1 MKNNVQVAP
10 SILSADFSAMGE
22 AVKNVQTWGA
32 DMIHCDVMDGVF
44 VKNITFGPKMV
55 KDIRKHTTLPLDVHL
70 MIIEP
75 EKYVGEFAKCGA
87 DYITVHYEAC
97 GDNLKNVLELI
108 KFHGVKCGLV
118 INPDTPVS
126 AVSDVVPLCD
136 MVLLMSVFPGF
147 GGQKFIESVLPK
159 IKEMRALVDSLGK
172 DILIEVDGGVTLE
185 NVADVVNCGANV
197 VVAGSTVFNAED
209 KVATISALKN
219 AD

>member
-22 AVKNVQTWGA
+22 AVKNVQAWGA

-70 MIIEP
+70 MIIDP

-185 NVADVVNCGANV
+185 NAADVVKCGANV
-197 VVAGSTVFNAED
+197 LVAGSTVFNAED

>member
-1 MKNNVQVAP
+1 MKNKTLVAP
-10 SILSADFSAMGE
+10 SILSADFSEMGT
-22 AVKNVQTWGA
+22 AVQNVQKWGA
-32 DMIHCDVMDGVF
+32 DLVHCDVMDGVF

-55 KDIRKHTTLPLDVHL
+55 KDIRKHTSLPLDVHL

-75 EKYVGEFAKCGA
+75 EKYVAEFVKAGA

-126 AVSDVVPLCD
+126 AVQDLVPLCD

-147 GGQKFIESVLPK
+147 GGQKFIPEVLQK
-159 IKEMRALVDSLGK
+159 IKEMRAVVDQTGK
-172 DILIEVDGGVTLE
+172 EILIEVDGGVTLE
-185 NVADVVNCGANV
+185 NVADVVNAGADV
-197 VVAGSTVFNAED
+197 VVAGSTVFHAED
-209 KVATISALKN
+209 KAATVCALQN
-219 AD
+219 TI

>member
-1 MKNNVQVAP
+1 
-10 SILSADFSAMGE
+10 
-22 AVKNVQTWGA
+22 
-32 DMIHCDVMDGVF
+32 
-44 VKNITFGPKMV
+44 MV

-75 EKYVGEFAKCGA
+75 EKYVAEFVKAGA

-185 NVADVVNCGANV
+185 NVADVVNAGANV

-209 KVATISALKN
+209 KTATISALKN

>member
-22 AVKNVQTWGA
+22 AVKNVQAWGA

-70 MIIEP
+70 MIIDP

-185 NVADVVNCGANV
+185 NAADVVKCGANV
-197 VVAGSTVFNAED
+197 LVAGSTVFNAED

-219 AD
+219 VD